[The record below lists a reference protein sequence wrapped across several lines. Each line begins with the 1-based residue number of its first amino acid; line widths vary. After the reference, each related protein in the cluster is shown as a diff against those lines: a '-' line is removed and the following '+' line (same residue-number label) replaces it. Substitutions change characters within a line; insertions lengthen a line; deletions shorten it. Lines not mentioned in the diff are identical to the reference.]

1 MRTLGILTV
10 AALLG
15 LPAGIGAQ
23 HPDLP
28 TEARDSLLDARLAI
42 FMGEGARAVRTL
54 KALCEAHPDLAVLH
68 ANLGFAYEAEMHTE
82 RAIAE
87 YEEAVRLEPTDF
99 TCLEKLGNVYADL
112 RRYEEAITL
121 LEKAVESRPGSAWA
135 HANLGHAY
143 QRSGRLAEAIEEA
156 ETAVRLDRAGS
167 GDWPDRESR
176 PEGEALWPDPAPR
189 AYLLSN
195 LGYYYLTEGRWSEG
209 IRTLMEAY
217 DLDWNYAQ
225 VLGALNSIGNEG
237 ISALARAVGENPTDP
252 MARFD
257 HAVALSWR
265 QPIDH
270 EPAHR
275 EIRAGLAID
284 PTCTDLLKLQGTLF
298 ARAGE
303 AERAVAPLQRCIDM
317 EPENWGC
324 LSHLG
329 GVLTE
334 IERYDEARAVAERAL
349 AIRPD
354 LPASHTTVAIWNGT
368 NGNLRAAIASLE
380 SALEYGSID
389 AGAYYAFAW
398 AYMEL
403 GDHENAMIQ
412 AQRARRLGHPGA
424 TGLIE
429 EIRRLSR

>member
-1 MRTLGILTV
+1 MRTITIL
-10 AALLG
+10 AAVLLG

-23 HPDLP
+23 QPDLP
-28 TEARDSLLDARLAI
+28 AGARDSLLDARRAI
-42 FMGEGARAVRTL
+42 FTGDGARAVRTL

-99 TCLEKLGNVYADL
+99 TCLERLGNVYANL
-112 RRYEEAITL
+112 RRYEEAIPI
-121 LEKAVESRPGSAWA
+121 LERAVESRPGSAWA

-143 QRSGRLAEAIEEA
+143 QRAGRLAEAIEEA
-156 ETAVRLDRAGS
+156 EMAVRLYRSGS
-167 GDWPDRESR
+167 GDWPDRETR

-195 LGYYYLTEGRWSEG
+195 LGYYYLREGRWSEG
-209 IRTLMEAY
+209 IRSLMEAY

-225 VLGALNSIGNEG
+225 VLGALHSIGNEG

-265 QPIDH
+265 DPTDL

-298 ARAGE
+298 SRARD
-303 AERAVAPLQRCIDM
+303 AERAVAPLQRCINL
-317 EPENWGC
+317 EPENWAC
-324 LSHLG
+324 MSHLG
-329 GVLTE
+329 AILYE
-334 IERYDEARAVAERAL
+334 IERYDEARAMAERAL

-354 LPASHTTVAIWNGT
+354 LPASHTTVAYWNGMH
-368 NGNLRAAIASLE
+368 GNFREAIARLE
-380 SALEYGSID
+380 RAMEYGSTD
-389 AGAYYAFAW
+389 AGAYAAFAW
-398 AYMEL
+398 AYTEI
-403 GDHENAMIQ
+403 GDYENAMIQ
-412 AQRARRLGHPGA
+412 AQRARRLGYRGA

>member
-1 MRTLGILTV
+1 VRTITMVTV

-15 LPAGIGAQ
+15 LPAGIAAQ
-23 HPDLP
+23 QPDLP
-28 TEARDSLLDARLAI
+28 AGARDSLLDARRAI
-42 FMGEGARAVRTL
+42 FTGDGARAVRTL
-54 KALCEAHPDLAVLH
+54 KALCDSHPETAVLH

-87 YEEAVRLEPTDF
+87 YEEAVRLGPTDF

-112 RRYEEAITL
+112 RRYEEAIPL

-143 QRSGRLAEAIEEA
+143 QRAGRLAEAIEEA
-156 ETAVRLDRAGS
+156 ETAVRLYRAGS

-176 PEGEALWPDPAPR
+176 PEGEALWPDPPPR

-195 LGYYYLTEGRWSEG
+195 LGYYYLREGRWSAG

-217 DLDWNYAQ
+217 DLDWNYDQ
-225 VLGALNSIGNEG
+225 VLGALSTVGNEG
-237 ISALARAVGENPTDP
+237 TAALARAVGENPSDP

-389 AGAYYAFAW
+389 AGAYGAFAW
-398 AYMEL
+398 AYMEV
-403 GDHENAMIQ
+403 GDYENAMIQ
-412 AQRARRLGHPGA
+412 AQRARRLGFGHA
-424 TGLIE
+424 AGLIE
-429 EIRRLSR
+429 EIRRRSR